1 MSRVLS
7 HPSWDSRLSTL
18 VFVSEGV
25 APVDPRT
32 ANALVAMQ
40 SNFDVDST
48 VMTRRLVEVRKNY
61 FIPPEYELHAPLPGE
76 RPYDVFSNG
85 FNLSTDAFKAGLR
98 FPLHRGVKDMNEA
111 WLAEAGLKPAPR
123 EMFNLGKMKS
133 GAGVGNRS
141 VATPTIGVSASTT
154 TVESL
159 AEKCPSID
167 EGLSLRKRNQRETP
181 EHQVDAL
188 GSTTRVPSEKGK
200 EPVAM
205 EEAPKRGYTL
215 RELCEVE
222 DCVGV
227 ERYFAT
233 VKTRLKVAEGED
245 PLMPRWSAIVG
256 SSQFWI
262 EGPLCGEYLRGVLHP
277 NLAKQSYECSSEELM
292 KRASKSAVRR
302 RRLKEEVGILRS
314 SLDGARNDRA
324 YLEEDVLSLIEA
336 MTLLKAELKG
346 KGAKTV
352 AAYKASRGFE
362 SGLEKVGWVNY
373 EFGYWVALERLWGK
387 HPKIEVEQDP
397 FIECP
402 KDANVKMDLS

>member
-7 HPSWDSRLSTL
+7 HPSGDSRLSTL
-18 VFVSEGV
+18 VFVSEGA
-25 APVDPRT
+25 APADPRT
-32 ANALVAMQ
+32 ANTLVAMQ

-48 VMTRRLVEVRKNY
+48 VTTRWLVEVRKNY

-76 RPYDVFSNG
+76 CPYDAFSNG
-85 FNLSTDAFKAGLR
+85 FSPSTDAFKAGLR

-133 GAGVGNRS
+133 GGGVGSRS
-141 VATPTIGVSASTT
+141 AATPTIGVSTSTT

-181 EHQVDAL
+181 EHQADAL
-188 GSTTRVPSEKGK
+188 ESTTRVPSEKGK

-222 DCVGV
+222 DCVGA

-233 VKTRLKVAEGED
+233 VMTRLKVIEGED
-245 PLMPRWSAIVG
+245 PLMPRWSAITG

-262 EGPLCGEYLRGVLHP
+262 EGPLSGEYLRGALHL
-277 NLAKQSYECSSEELM
+277 NLAK
-292 KRASKSAVRR
+292 
-302 RRLKEEVGILRS
+302 LKEEVGILRS
-314 SLDGARNDRA
+314 SLDGAQNDRA
-324 YLEEDVLSLIEA
+324 HLEEDVLSLIEA
-336 MTLLKAELKG
+336 TTLLKAELKG
-346 KGAKTV
+346 KGAKMV
-352 AAYKASRGFE
+352 GVYKASRGFE
-362 SGLEKVGWVNY
+362 SGLEKMGRVSY
-373 EFGYWVALERLWGK
+373 EFRYRVALERLWAK
-387 HPKIEVEQDP
+387 HLIEVEQDP